1 MIDFAM
7 STDNEKKYRRIR
19 RLKKIMRPLPRR
31 SNIHRYPVLKWFSN
45 IAYQRSYLWS
55 FRSREMIW
63 ALFIGMWVA
72 MLPIVS
78 IQMIVVFL
86 IALIIRANLPVIV
99 ALQWISNPFT
109 MGPIYFADYKI
120 GMEIFRLLG
129 ISYKENRLLRPD
141 YEWSNFSYADLLAL
155 LDTFPPMMVG
165 GSVIGIFLG
174 VLSVF
179 LYKISCNLYKIQN
192 DY

>member
-1 MIDFAM
+1 M

-99 ALQWISNPFT
+99 ALQWISNPLWALFT
-109 MGPIYFADYKI
+109 LPII
-120 GMEIFRLLG
+120 RL
-129 ISYKENRLLRPD
+129 
-141 YEWSNFSYADLLAL
+141 EWKFSDFSE
-155 LDTFPPMMVG
+155 FPTREQA
-165 GSVIGIFLG
+165 SA
-174 VLSVF
+174 
-179 LYKISCNLYKIQN
+179 
-192 DY
+192 

>member
-1 MIDFAM
+1 
-7 STDNEKKYRRIR
+7 
-19 RLKKIMRPLPRR
+19 
-31 SNIHRYPVLKWFSN
+31 
-45 IAYQRSYLWS
+45 
-55 FRSREMIW
+55 MIW

>member
-1 MIDFAM
+1 
-7 STDNEKKYRRIR
+7 
-19 RLKKIMRPLPRR
+19 MRPLPRR

-129 ISYKENRLLRPD
+129 ISTKRTGFCVRITNG
-141 YEWSNFSYADLLAL
+141 AI
-155 LDTFPPMMVG
+155 FPMR
-165 GSVIGIFLG
+165 IYWHFWTHFL
-174 VLSVF
+174 
-179 LYKISCNLYKIQN
+179 Q
-192 DY
+192 

>member
-1 MIDFAM
+1 
-7 STDNEKKYRRIR
+7 
-19 RLKKIMRPLPRR
+19 
-31 SNIHRYPVLKWFSN
+31 
-45 IAYQRSYLWS
+45 
-55 FRSREMIW
+55 
-63 ALFIGMWVA
+63 MWVA

-179 LYKISCNLYKIQN
+179 YKISCNLYKIQN

>member
-1 MIDFAM
+1 M

-19 RLKKIMRPLPRR
+19 RLKNNEATWRR
-31 SNIHRYPVLKWFSN
+31 SNIHRYPVLKGFSN

-129 ISYKENRLLRPD
+129 ISYKENSFVRIT
-141 YEWSNFSYADLLAL
+141 NGAI
-155 LDTFPPMMVG
+155 FPMDCRHFWTH
-165 GSVIGIFLG
+165 FL
-174 VLSVF
+174 
-179 LYKISCNLYKIQN
+179 Q
-192 DY
+192 